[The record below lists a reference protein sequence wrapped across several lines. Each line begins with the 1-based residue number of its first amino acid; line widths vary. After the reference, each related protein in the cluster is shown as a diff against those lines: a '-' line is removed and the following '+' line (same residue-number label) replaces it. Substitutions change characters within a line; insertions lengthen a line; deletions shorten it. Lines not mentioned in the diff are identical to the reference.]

1 MISQTFGVGNG
12 PNEVIQFN
20 FLQYPKFY
28 NNYFYYVN
36 PFISQLN
43 EFIIRSDYSLEIND
57 QKSLSHKGQMFP
69 ITNFCF
75 INRNLVTTGFSST
88 LQDYNYEIIILEKGN
103 KEIQKRI
110 SRMDKEESVKP
121 LDFYIN
127 YASLIESNN
136 NYIIQSYY
144 HKNEIKIVDI
154 NSDYNYTTIQ
164 GKEENIRSKKYKYYD
179 DLSITD
185 DNRVFLLREAER
197 VIYEFDIPNRTG
209 EIIKLKDAGNI
220 INTINNKLYILIINN
235 NNINVYD

>member
-1 MISQTFGVGNG
+1 
-12 PNEVIQFN
+12 
-20 FLQYPKFY
+20 
-28 NNYFYYVN
+28 
-36 PFISQLN
+36 
-43 EFIIRSDYSLEIND
+43 
-57 QKSLSHKGQMFP
+57 
-69 ITNFCF
+69 
-75 INRNLVTTGFSST
+75 
-88 LQDYNYEIIILEKGN
+88 
-103 KEIQKRI
+103 
-110 SRMDKEESVKP
+110 MDKEESVKP

-220 INTINNKLYILIINN
+220 INTHNNKLYILNIND
-235 NNINVYD
+235 NNITVYD